1 MWGCEPEECGLRREL
16 GVKRLEPECFMYLHW
31 QGGACLYTIPLS
43 CVRDL
48 TSPPVA
54 IDISIPYEEK
64 RERTP
69 RGNGAA

>member
-1 MWGCEPEECGLRREL
+1 MRVEKRIGSEETR
-16 GVKRLEPECFMYLHW
+16 VCFMYLHW